1 MPNLFS
7 ERIGFEGTQM
17 KRQYLHLSVYRCD
30 KCQGPVVTASL
41 AVRENEISKE
51 TDKRE
56 LGARCLACGHQ
67 QIASTGPGVVRHFP
81 PTEWHAANT
90 IDPSSLKAAFVEA
103 LGRASND

>member
-1 MPNLFS
+1 
-7 ERIGFEGTQM
+7 M
-17 KRQYLHLSVYRCD
+17 KKHYLHLAVYRCD